1 MFEVFRMDWYR
12 MRRQKYLLTAVLLG
26 LGMIAL
32 GYVFSTLLSDQ
43 ETVNAMQAQ
52 GAEITAEDMVDAAVF
67 AGYTLQEY
75 MYQMLFAGGFWVS
88 MVAVFGGVFCAE
100 DYTSGAVKNI
110 FSTLGCHW
118 PYVVGRALCLLVY
131 NALLMAA
138 YLLIPLALSPVLVFG
153 SVGGNLMGWLQMYL
167 SACLAGWAMSMCS
180 MFLST
185 LVRREGWMALV
196 ALCVGTGLPALML
209 GFACQLLHLPDLT
222 RFTICGCGRM
232 ITPDFQ
238 PMTYLH
244 ITAVCLVWV
253 VVYGLLTDLSLRK
266 RDQA

>member
-88 MVAVFGGVFCAE
+88 MVAVFGGVFLCRRLHFRSRQKHLFHAGV
-100 DYTSGAVKNI
+100 S
-110 FSTLGCHW
+110 L
-118 PYVVGRALCLLVY
+118 ALCGGTC
-131 NALLMAA
+131 
-138 YLLIPLALSPVLVFG
+138 PVP
-153 SVGGNLMGWLQMYL
+153 
-167 SACLAGWAMSMCS
+167 AG
-180 MFLST
+180 L
-185 LVRREGWMALV
+185 
-196 ALCVGTGLPALML
+196 
-209 GFACQLLHLPDLT
+209 
-222 RFTICGCGRM
+222 
-232 ITPDFQ
+232 
-238 PMTYLH
+238 
-244 ITAVCLVWV
+244 
-253 VVYGLLTDLSLRK
+253 
-266 RDQA
+266 